1 MPGTA
6 FAVKI
11 RASEKTSAETAFLK
25 RDFINSSINPPFCTV
40 ERRASRKEI
49 FRSHTNIKRMNK
61 IFVTVFPYIIGLRL
75 IKFFHMDGKKL
86 EIFEMP
92 QIFSNFF

>member
-1 MPGTA
+1 
-6 FAVKI
+6 
-11 RASEKTSAETAFLK
+11 
-25 RDFINSSINPPFCTV
+25 
-40 ERRASRKEI
+40 
-49 FRSHTNIKRMNK
+49 MNK

>member
-1 MPGTA
+1 
-6 FAVKI
+6 
-11 RASEKTSAETAFLK
+11 
-25 RDFINSSINPPFCTV
+25 
-40 ERRASRKEI
+40 
-49 FRSHTNIKRMNK
+49 MNK

-92 QIFSNFF
+92 QIFSNFFLIFSGFFCILITAAEI